1 MKRKKW
7 LLILSMILIGLVMFY
22 LKWGSFEMR
31 FSQVLQTLLG
41 RGDALQNLAIYG
53 IRMPRL
59 LVGIMVAVLLSMSG
73 GVLQTLTKNDLSDP
87 SILGIN
93 AGAATAAVIFIG
105 LKTSSYHQ
113 ALGAASI
120 FVLPVVA
127 ILGAALTAT
136 MLIILTGKSMKP
148 GRLLLMG
155 LGIQSALSAVI
166 LLITFRGGV
175 GDYNR
180 VLVWLSGTLWG
191 SGWYYVYALLPI
203 FLGMCF
209 WVLRSTKTLDVMLLS
224 DEHVMTL
231 GLNVTNVRIKFFL
244 VSVAM
249 AGTATAFA
257 GNIGFIGLICPHMAR
272 KLVGPYHG
280 NFLWVSGL
288 LASVLVLLSDLLAR
302 NVFSPIEIPVGI
314 MISLFGVPYFIY
326 LLLKEK

>member
-1 MKRKKW
+1 MKQKRW
-7 LLILSMILIGLVMFY
+7 FLILPLVLIGLVMFY
-22 LKWGSFEMR
+22 LRWGSFEMSL
-31 FSQVLQTLLG
+31 SQVLQTLLG

-59 LVGIMVAVLLSMSG
+59 LVGIMVAGLLAISG

-93 AGAATAAVIFIG
+93 AGVATAAVIFIG

-113 ALGAASI
+113 ALGAVSI
-120 FVLPVVA
+120 FILPVVA
-127 ILGAALTAT
+127 IFGAVLTAS
-136 MLIILTGKSMKP
+136 MLVILTGKAMKP

-155 LGIQSALSAVI
+155 LGIQSGLSAVI

-180 VLVWLSGTLWG
+180 VLVWLSGSLWG
-191 SGWYYVYALLPI
+191 SGWYYVYALLPV
-203 FLGMCF
+203 FLGICF
-209 WVLRSTKTLDVMLLS
+209 WIFRSTKTLDVMLLS

-231 GLNVTNVRIKFFL
+231 GLNVTKARLKFFL
-244 VSVAM
+244 ASVVM

-272 KLVGPYHG
+272 KLVGPYHK

-288 LASVLVLLSDLLAR
+288 LASILMLFSDLLAR
-302 NVFSPIEIPVGI
+302 NLFSPIEIPVGI
-314 MISLFGVPYFIY
+314 IISLFGVPYFIY